1 MSAVS
6 PMPVNAVVYFEPA
19 APIRKSH
26 AQASPSPAPAAVP
39 FSAATTGFGIV
50 AIRVATGL

>member
-1 MSAVS
+1 
-6 PMPVNAVVYFEPA
+6 MPAKAVVYLEPA

-39 FSAATTGFGIV
+39 FTAATVGNGSAA
-50 AIRVATGL
+50 RVETSGL